1 MGLIK
6 VGRVIRPH
14 GVKGGMKVSSDFKYK
29 KDVFKKD
36 NTVTINNRL
45 YKIVNYTFTGGGQL
59 DIAYLENINTIDD
72 VISIRQ
78 SDIYINKDSLGLDI
92 ILDEE
97 LLDMDVYF
105 NNELVSKVIDIQTGI
120 NPLIIIKYNNKNIYI
135 PRQDEFISNI
145 DINTNRIDLTDKFKE
160 LI

>member
-78 SDIYINKDSLGLDI
+78 SDIYIDKESLGLNI

-145 DINTNRIDLTDKFKE
+145 DINTNRIDVTDKFKE